1 MTTTMTQTIENNRT
15 PSADELSNCF
25 STVNAVAAELHRQ
38 YISGTISREEYYN
51 NISELYS
58 GLVSSYLAV
67 VHGLPKDSGTFYF
80 DAYLKA
86 MRPEWF

>member
-1 MTTTMTQTIENNRT
+1 MTQTIETKRT

-25 STVNAVAAELHRQ
+25 RTVNAVAGKLHKQ
-38 YISGTISREEYYN
+38 YLSGSISREEYYK

>member
-25 STVNAVAAELHRQ
+25 RTVNAVAAEQHKQ

>member
-1 MTTTMTQTIENNRT
+1 MTTTALTRVGSRT
-15 PSADELSNCF
+15 PSADEISNCF
-25 STVNAVAAELHRQ
+25 RTVNSVTAEMHRQ
-38 YISGTISREEYYN
+38 YMSGTLSRTDYYN

-58 GLVSSYLAV
+58 GLVSGYLAV